1 MSKITSGQGREIYEL
16 ATSTNPKMS
25 NVEIG
30 KKYGISERAVRFHIK
45 KYEKIVHKISQNN
58 SKVNKV
64 LAAHQINIIEEAS
77 LLLAVVKSG
86 IQQARKQGVSPEKIS
101 SLYNNWIRALEIISD
116 IQIIKR
122 IEALEEAAKGG
133 KKP

>member
-1 MSKITSGQGREIYEL
+1 MSKITSAQGREIYEL

-64 LAAHQINIIEEAS
+64 LAAHAIDIIEES
-77 LLLAVVKSG
+77 TLIMTVVKSS
-86 IQQARKQGVSPEKIS
+86 IQAAKNQGVSPEKTS
-101 SLYNNWIRALEIISD
+101 SLINNWIKVLELIGNF
-116 IQIIKR
+116 QIVKR
-122 IEALEEAAKGG
+122 IEKLEG
-133 KKP
+133 KQKP